1 MNLTFNLN
9 LSNMKKTLLI
19 LSFLGMFSAFSF
31 GQLIDEKNVTVTM
44 DLQPILQLNMSTS
57 DQVDFVF
64 DDIRDYYGGIIKYAA
79 TILKVSSSV
88 NWDLYAVGTSQGNSG
103 ANFWDQQMS
112 YSNVANPN
120 SVSALPL
127 SLLELHQYE
136 ANQYIA
142 GGTGPQKDYHA
153 AFSPANIAAPGVN
166 SIFYSTTPYT
176 APLAGDKYIQGS
188 FGTGVNMGA
197 PGGSYLTANPPA
209 GTFSDYYFT
218 IDYRILPGLP
228 AIFKNAGTSA
238 DVSQALIPPLYAEPG
253 VYTMNCK
260 YILLEDQ

>member
-1 MNLTFNLN
+1 
-9 LSNMKKTLLI
+9 MKKIILV
-19 LSFLGMFSAFSF
+19 LSFLGLFSAFSF

-44 DLQPILQLNMSTS
+44 DLQPILQLNMTTS

-88 NWDLYAVGTSQGNSG
+88 SWDLYAVGTSQTG
-103 ANFWDQQMS
+103 ANSWDQQLS
-112 YSNVANPN
+112 YSSGGGAN
-120 SVSALPL
+120 SVNTLPL

-136 ANQYIA
+136 PNAY
-142 GGTGPQKDYHA
+142 GPPGLDYSNK
-153 AFSPANIAAPGVN
+153 FEPASLPVPGAN
-166 SIFYSTTPYT
+166 SIWYSPGFLPYT
-176 APLAGDKYIQGS
+176 PPAVGQRYIQGQA
-188 FGTGVNMGA
+188 GTGVGMGA
-197 PGGSYLTANPPA
+197 PGGSYLTAIAAA

-228 AIFKNAGTSA
+228 ATFPAAGTIA
-238 DVSQALIPPLYAEPG
+238 LPEALVSPQYAEPG

-260 YILLEDQ
+260 YVLLEDQ

>member
-1 MNLTFNLN
+1 
-9 LSNMKKTLLI
+9 MKKALLI
-19 LSFLGMFSAFSF
+19 VSFLGFFSAYSF

-44 DLQPILQLNMSTS
+44 DLQPVLQLHMTTP

-88 NWDLYAVGTSQGNSG
+88 SWDLYAVGTSQTAG
-103 ANFWDQQMS
+103 FWDQQMT
-112 YSNVANPN
+112 YSGGGGANAIN
-120 SVSALPL
+120 QLPL

-136 ANQYIA
+136 ANQYDA
-142 GGTGPQKDYHA
+142 NATGAQTDYSA
-153 AFSPANIAAPGVN
+153 AFSPANTPAVGVN
-166 SIFYSTTPYT
+166 SIWYSATPYT
-176 APLAGDKYIQGS
+176 APGAAEKYIQGHS
-188 FGTGVNMGA
+188 GTVAGQDGA
-197 PGGSYLTANPPA
+197 PGGSYLTAVVAA

-228 AIFKNAGTSA
+228 AIFPNAGTNA
-238 DVSQALIPPLYAEPG
+238 GVAEDLVTVNAAGAYANPG
-253 VYTMNCK
+253 VYTMDVK

>member
-1 MNLTFNLN
+1 
-9 LSNMKKTLLI
+9 MKKII
-19 LSFLGMFSAFSF
+19 LVFSFLGLFSAFSF

-44 DLQPILQLNMSTS
+44 DLQPILQLNMTTS

-88 NWDLYAVGTSQGNSG
+88 SWDLYAVGTSQTG
-103 ANFWDQQMS
+103 ANSWDQQMT
-112 YSNVANPN
+112 YSTSANPL
-120 SVSALPL
+120 SQPVLPL

-136 ANQYIA
+136 ANGYNVTA
-142 GGTGPQKDYHA
+142 ADYSA
-153 AFSPANIAAPGVN
+153 AFAPASAPVVGQN
-166 SIFYSTTPYT
+166 SIWYSPTFTPYT
-176 APLAGDKYIQGS
+176 APVAGATDKYIQGEA
-188 FGTGVNMGA
+188 GTAVGSGA
-197 PGGSYLTANPPA
+197 LGGSYLTEVPAA

-228 AIFKNAGTSA
+228 ATFPAAGTLPAASE
-238 DVSQALIPPLYAEPG
+238 ALDFVVPGTYAEPG
-253 VYTMNCK
+253 VYTMDCK